1 MDGVRRNAAVGGV
14 KAVSPPSPAHESV
27 LTGDPRAFERFL
39 VLRTI
44 VAALIVGAG
53 VTIVELTDELTRVG
67 PLYVMLAISVGVGAV
82 AFGLTRLR
90 VPVARSAWVVVVADV
105 ALALGIMHYSGGVG
119 GQFTTVYCLTI
130 AAAAFLLAMPGGLGA
145 ALMSSVC
152 FVGYQILE
160 AQGVVVP
167 PGRELYAQGR
177 ASGVIDAYMH
187 TSMFLL
193 VGTVG
198 GYLADRIRHKGRAL
212 RHAETALEQLRV
224 DTNYILENMSSGV
237 LVIDSVC
244 RVVTMNVAAEMIL
257 EIVKDDV
264 LGRHVDEALG
274 RRVPD
279 LAHELVQSLS
289 MERGKRRHEIAAHTR
304 DGQHRPL
311 GISISLLTDGAD
323 RRRGVIAVFQD
334 LTEVHEMRERIRK
347 ADRLAAIGELSAGI
361 AHELRNP
368 LASISGSIE
377 MLHTELKLDGE
388 NGRLMELIMR
398 ESDRLDRIISDFL
411 DFAKIR
417 QPKKLPARLDK
428 CLSETMVLLK
438 KNAEKSAGIAI
449 RLECAEDMPQVYMDD
464 EQMRQVF
471 MNLAINSCEAMEKGG
486 TLDVVAGPTGGGEV
500 RVAFC
505 DNGPGIDP
513 EGMERLFEP
522 FFTSKEGGTGLGLAI
537 ANKIVEA
544 HGGAIEYRN
553 REKGGA
559 VFTITLPI
567 IGTSEEDTRPAKN
580 QTHAVAL
587 VAD

>member
-1 MDGVRRNAAVGGV
+1 MKAAAGGV
-14 KAVSPPSPAHESV
+14 KAVSTPSPAHESV

-67 PLYVMLAISVGVGAV
+67 PLYVMLAISVGVGAF

-90 VPVARSAWVVVVADV
+90 VPVARSAWMVVVADV

-145 ALMSSVC
+145 ALMSSLC

-160 AQGVVVP
+160 AQGVVDP

-257 EIVKDDV
+257 EIVKEDV

-289 MERGKRRHEIAAHTR
+289 TERGKCRHEIAAHTR

-334 LTEVHEMRERIRK
+334 LTEVHEMRERVRK

-411 DFAKIR
+411 EFAKIR
-417 QPKKLPARLDK
+417 QPRKLPARLDK

-438 KNAEKSAGIAI
+438 KNAEKSAGISI

-471 MNLAINSCEAMEKGG
+471 MNLAVNSCEAMQKGG

-553 REKGGA
+553 REQGGA

-567 IGTSEEDTRPAKN
+567 IAASDGDTRPAKKKKKE
-580 QTHAVAL
+580 AVAA
-587 VAD
+587 VAG